1 MKKAL
6 IIIPNLV
13 IIGLILYFI
22 VGYANSME
30 EESKRSAIEAYEK
43 SRGFYADI
51 KSFPAPIAKNRNELE
66 KVFRDKLYDNYSKE
80 QLEDFFKEYMGSCD
94 GHSAERILSEL
105 SIS

>member
-43 SRGFYADI
+43 MTLTVDQI
-51 KSFPAPIAKNRNELE
+51 IA
-66 KVFRDKLYDNYSKE
+66 NYRWTVWKKP
-80 QLEDFFKEYMGSCD
+80 FC
-94 GHSAERILSEL
+94 
-105 SIS
+105 

>member
-1 MKKAL
+1 MITDYSSVLFDYSIYRKPFVL
-6 IIIPNLV
+6 FCPD
-13 IIGLILYFI
+13 
-22 VGYANSME
+22 
-30 EESKRSAIEAYEK
+30 IEAYEK